1 MVPFLFTLGL
11 TAVLAVGGSIV
22 SVYLQTQGLSR
33 AKRFKGSRH
42 LHPAT
47 ADHSDVNPF
56 YVGIPIADDEMSCYT
71 RNALV
76 VLILV
81 FVIVGVIVTSVV
93 NTLMH

>member
-11 TAVLAVGGSIV
+11 IAVLAVGGSVV
-22 SVYLQTQGLSR
+22 SVYLHTQGLSR
-33 AKRFKGSRH
+33 AKRFKGAH
-42 LHPAT
+42 QLHPAT
-47 ADHSDVNPF
+47 ADHTDENTF
-56 YVGIPIADDEMSCYT
+56 YVGIPIADDEMSRYT

-76 VLILV
+76 VLTLV